1 MRTTS
6 RSRWPGGPTLA
17 TAAIVML
24 VSAACVGSAPATTA
38 EPAASP
44 SASPAAS
51 VAATPTA
58 TPAPT
63 SDPTTAPT
71 PDPASASPSALQ
83 VPAAPTSAK
92 MRVSDGAL
100 GPYDVPEQEFKV
112 SWTETYPADTEIR
125 VYGVTECINNVDGEP
140 CLVLHTALPDSVR
153 DLVAKA
159 PAAAGSAG
167 WTWPGWENIGGAMA
181 VNPDGDHYYYAF
193 VAAAYN
199 AAGHSKFI
207 ILDSSTACT
216 DCTY

>member
-1 MRTTS
+1 MPEPLPPPALTRAREQKIAELSTHFANDDLSLEDLERRIERVYKAATIADLEAITADL
-6 RSRWPGGPTLA
+6 RS
-17 TAAIVML
+17 
-24 VSAACVGSAPATTA
+24 SAALVDPRTDPVSGLVWY
-38 EPAASP
+38 P
-44 SASPAAS
+44 S
-51 VAATPTA
+51 
-58 TPAPT
+58 
-63 SDPTTAPT
+63 
-71 PDPASASPSALQ
+71 
-83 VPAAPTSAK
+83 
-92 MRVSDGAL
+92 G
-100 GPYDVPEQEFKV
+100 
-112 SWTETYPADTEIR
+112 EIR

-159 PAAAGSAG
+159 PAADGSAG

-207 ILDSSTACT
+207 ILDSSTACP

>member
-1 MRTTS
+1 MRTTT

-38 EPAASP
+38 DPVASP
-44 SASPAAS
+44 SASPAPS
-51 VAATPTA
+51 VAVVTATA

-63 SDPTTAPT
+63 PDPTAAPT
-71 PDPASASPSALQ
+71 TPSPAAVK
-83 VPAAPTSAK
+83 VPVAPTSAK
-92 MRVSDGAL
+92 IRVSDGAL
-100 GPYDVPEQEFKV
+100 GAYDIPEQEFKV